1 MHEPKQFEVAGVLR
15 ELCRIASETFDVDI
29 EEVQTNTTISGI
41 CGNTNGNVHQ
51 TAVFVCRVR
60 SEFPMLPRTTSIVS
74 EVHYAAEPDEDIF
87 SQLPEEDAD
96 LIAYLQFARQ
106 VTLEQLAQLLRERCG
121 MD

>member
-29 EEVQTNTTISGI
+29 EKVPTNTTISGI

-51 TAVFVCRVR
+51 TAVFVYRVR

-74 EVHYAAEPDEDIF
+74 EVHYAAEPDEDIL
-87 SQLPEEDAD
+87 SQLPEEDAG
-96 LIAYLQFARQ
+96 LVVYLQFARQ

-121 MD
+121 MG